1 VSLPLFELNE
11 MPLGLQVIGY
21 CDRDADLFAA
31 AAWLM
36 SSLTPAR

>member
-1 VSLPLFELNE
+1 VSLPIFELNG

-21 CDRDADLFAA
+21 FDRDADLFAA

-36 SSLTPAR
+36 SSLFPPR